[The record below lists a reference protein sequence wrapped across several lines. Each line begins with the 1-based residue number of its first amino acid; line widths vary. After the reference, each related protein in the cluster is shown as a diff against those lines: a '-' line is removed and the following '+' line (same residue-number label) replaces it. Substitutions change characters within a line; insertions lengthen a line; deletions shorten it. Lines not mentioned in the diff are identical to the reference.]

1 MLTSTEMDLSNFLPY
16 LLNQAADAQGAAFSP
31 SYKDRYGMLQTEWR
45 ILFHLGQYGELTA
58 KQICDRA
65 HIHKTKASRGV
76 SALEDKRFVVRE
88 EVAKDRRHA
97 LLSLTA
103 TGRAAYDDLSLAAAQ
118 FDRKLKERLGG
129 DDVQTLKRCLR
140 ALMKNP

>member
-1 MLTSTEMDLSNFLPY
+1 
-16 LLNQAADAQGAAFSP
+16 
-31 SYKDRYGMLQTEWR
+31 
-45 ILFHLGQYGELTA
+45 
-58 KQICDRA
+58 
-65 HIHKTKASRGV
+65 
-76 SALEDKRFVVRE
+76 
-88 EVAKDRRHA
+88 

>member
-45 ILFHLGQYGELTA
+45 ILFHLGQYGDLTA

-76 SALEDKRFVVRE
+76 SGLENKRFVVRE

-97 LLSLTA
+97 LLNLTT
-103 TGRAAYDDLSLAAAQ
+103 TGRVAYDDLSMAA
-118 FDRKLKERLGG
+118 E
-129 DDVQTLKRCLR
+129 
-140 ALMKNP
+140 

>member
-1 MLTSTEMDLSNFLPY
+1 
-16 LLNQAADAQGAAFSP
+16 
-31 SYKDRYGMLQTEWR
+31 MLQTEWR

-103 TGRAAYDDLSLAAAQ
+103 AGRTAYDDLSMAAAH
-118 FDRKLKERLGG
+118 FDRKLQDRLGG